1 VREESTTNNY
11 KLNNYTTQYKQ
22 ENSFATDCGC
32 FFPYLHSPLLLLLLL
47 LLLLEQWNTCKTK
60 AALSATKA
68 ATKATL
74 ADA

>member
-1 VREESTTNNY
+1 VRAGEESTTNNY
-11 KLNNYTTQYKQ
+11 KLNNYTTQHKQ

-32 FFPYLHSPLLLLLLL
+32 FFSYLHSPLLLLLLL
-47 LLLLEQWNTCKTK
+47 LVQWNTCKTK

-74 ADA
+74 AAA

>member
-1 VREESTTNNY
+1 VRAREERTTNNY
-11 KLNNYTTQYKQ
+11 KLNNYTTQHKQ

-32 FFPYLHSPLLLLLLL
+32 FFSYLHSPLLLLLLL
-47 LLLLEQWNTCKTK
+47 LVQWNTCKTK

-74 ADA
+74 AAA